1 MECIPPLF
9 CRFRSV
15 KRLLTIR
22 VLICITRCHSISA
35 ISHPAFAH
43 YTPPHSPLLLSE
55 GCITAQ
61 IQRRGRTSLE
71 AKLNRLRINFAN
83 NTKSEQ
89 SAEKDS
95 SLPPDERIPFVIQK
109 IGRGDTE
116 NIEEITRLCIDVFFN
131 DQDGVT
137 DPKLKTVAPWKAV
150 QLAYL
155 RGFQY
160 GDLMSR
166 NAFKKNL
173 LMDVFI
179 ARRVYPVSEAPEDDN
194 KRKRLTAIEDEREIM
209 NFDQLLT
216 GKNSSQSDIKYVAG
230 EIVGYCEVSE
240 KNFGLGGNFESNNSS
255 KGGKPRPYLSNLS
268 VVEYA
273 RKSGI
278 GSTLLDACE
287 EAVLNWNSGH
297 TEIVLQVEE
306 DNQSAIKWYKRR
318 GWKFVFAD
326 PTCRRYDTSGFF
338 LRESRITKYAMIKRL
353 EPKQFRVNG
362 NDDSS
367 NDDFG
372 FYFVKKIRDSFSNN

>member
-15 KRLLTIR
+15 KRLLTIG

-71 AKLNRLRINFAN
+71 AKLNRLRINFSN

-137 DPKLKTVAPWKAV
+137 DPKLKTVACV
-150 QLAYL
+150 TLSSMNI
-155 RGFQY
+155 FQQ
-160 GDLMSR
+160 M
-166 NAFKKNL
+166 
-173 LMDVFI
+173 
-179 ARRVYPVSEAPEDDN
+179 
-194 KRKRLTAIEDEREIM
+194 
-209 NFDQLLT
+209 
-216 GKNSSQSDIKYVAG
+216 
-230 EIVGYCEVSE
+230 
-240 KNFGLGGNFESNNSS
+240 
-255 KGGKPRPYLSNLS
+255 
-268 VVEYA
+268 
-273 RKSGI
+273 
-278 GSTLLDACE
+278 
-287 EAVLNWNSGH
+287 
-297 TEIVLQVEE
+297 
-306 DNQSAIKWYKRR
+306 
-318 GWKFVFAD
+318 
-326 PTCRRYDTSGFF
+326 
-338 LRESRITKYAMIKRL
+338 
-353 EPKQFRVNG
+353 
-362 NDDSS
+362 
-367 NDDFG
+367 
-372 FYFVKKIRDSFSNN
+372 